1 MMCLCEKKKNMVKWF
16 KIYEIVVF
24 IKGKNEGLLKRKKKA
39 KKKKTV
45 TKRVVIASFLNPNIL
60 FPR

>member
-1 MMCLCEKKKNMVKWF
+1 MVKWF